1 MKKGFLPAGFSLRKV
16 TEADLKI
23 ADYMT
28 NNFSEASSYADIAY
42 LEEVVRSGLA
52 TPQSQHTTDSFIII
66 DPEGKA
72 VGYAEIYNHAEEDTL
87 IAY

>member
-23 ADYMT
+23 AKYVT
-28 NNFSEASSYADIAY
+28 ANFSEASSYGDIAY
-42 LEEVVRSGLA
+42 LEDVLRSSLA
-52 TPQSQHTTDSFIII
+52 LPQSQHKINSFIVI

-72 VGYAEIYNHAEEDTL
+72 VGYAEIYHED
-87 IAY
+87 

>member
-1 MKKGFLPAGFSLRKV
+1 MKKGLLPAGFRLRKV
-16 TEADLKI
+16 TEADLHI

-42 LEEVVRSGLA
+42 LENLLRGNLEA
-52 TPQSQHTTDSFIII
+52 AQSEYTTNSFIVI

-72 VGYAEIYNHAEEDTL
+72 VGYAEIYHHLEEDALKTH
-87 IAY
+87 

>member
-72 VGYAEIYNHAEEDTL
+72 VGYAEVYTHLDENELKAH
-87 IAY
+87 